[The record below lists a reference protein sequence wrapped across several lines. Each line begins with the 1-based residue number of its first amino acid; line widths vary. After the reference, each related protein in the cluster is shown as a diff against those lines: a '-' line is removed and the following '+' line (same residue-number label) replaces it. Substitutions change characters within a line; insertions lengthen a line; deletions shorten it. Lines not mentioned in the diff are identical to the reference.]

1 MVKAALSLFLLLLT
15 TGCSSESDC
24 TKGSEFEPPL
34 CPSEFTK
41 VAVIKI
47 HKNAAT
53 HPVEKSSE
61 TNCNNFILKND
72 SIKRYFELAKV
83 TNEND
88 AHHTLDWSP
97 CFASGEIEF
106 QNGKKASWEINQSR
120 LGQLTFAN
128 GKKEILYCADCKFLP
143 FY

>member
-1 MVKAALSLFLLLLT
+1 MVKTTLPLFLLLLT
-15 TGCSSESDC
+15 AGCSSESGC

-41 VAVIKI
+41 VAVIHIKE
-47 HKNAAT
+47 NAAT
-53 HPVEKSSE
+53 HPAEKSAE
-61 TNCNNFILKND
+61 ANCNSFSL
-72 SIKRYFELAKV
+72 SGESVKRYFELAKV

-97 CFASGEIEF
+97 CFASGEVEF
-106 QNGKKASWEINQSR
+106 QNGKKASWEINQFR
-120 LGQLTFAN
+120 LGRLTFAN
-128 GKKEILYCADCKFLP
+128 GRKETLYCADCKFSP